1 MRKEEKNK
9 PQVSL
14 DYLKELL
21 KKGMEEA
28 NKLDID
34 EPLLV
39 WPKEIDEINED

>member
-1 MRKEEKNK
+1 MPKDRNDK
-9 PQVSL
+9 PEVNL

-21 KKGMEEA
+21 KEGMEEA

-39 WPKEIDEINED
+39 WPKEIDEIKED

>member
-1 MRKEEKNK
+1 MGNEETK
-9 PQVSL
+9 PESKR
-14 DYLKELL
+14 DYLRRLL

-39 WPKEIDEINED
+39 WPKEIDEIKED